1 MCSKGI
7 RRLVLGVL
15 WLLAGAAWAG
25 EADAQG
31 FVSLFNGKDL
41 AGWDGEPKLW
51 FVKDG
56 AIVGKTTPENKT
68 SGSYLICKQQ
78 IPDDF
83 ELHASFKMLS
93 GNSGIQY
100 RTRELP
106 NWQVAGYQADM
117 DYGDNYTGTVYE
129 VGGRNTTL
137 VQVGQKVA
145 ADAASKKK
153 EVVGSVGEARQ
164 IKAAIRKDDWNEYV
178 IIAHGNHFIQKI
190 NGVTTVEFTDENCPK
205 SGIIAFQ
212 LHPGPP
218 MEVQFKDVRVKELK
232 DTNAPPAR

>member
-1 MCSKGI
+1 MCSIGI
-7 RRLVLGVL
+7 RSFVLGAL
-15 WLLAGAAWAG
+15 WLFAGLAFAG
-25 EADAQG
+25 EADGEG

-41 AGWDGEPKLW
+41 TGWEGEPKLW

-56 AIVGKTTPENKT
+56 AIVGKTTAENKT
-68 SGSYLICKQQ
+68 SGTYLICKQR

-117 DYGDNYTGTVYE
+117 DCENQYTGIVYE
-129 VGGRNTTL
+129 VGGRAIL
-137 VQVGQKVA
+137 VALGQKVA
-145 ADAASKKK
+145 ADTGKK
-153 EVVGSVGEARQ
+153 EVTGSVGEPAK
-164 IKAAIRKDDWNEYV
+164 IKAAIRKEEWNEYV
-178 IIAHGNHFIQKI
+178 IIARGNHVVQKI
-190 NGVTTVEFTDENCPK
+190 NGVATAEFTDDKGPK
-205 SGIIAFQ
+205 SGIIALQ

-232 DTNAPPAR
+232 DTNPPPAR